1 MFDPLVI
8 HKFQFHPSENLN
20 FFFVSDPLEEMPKSS
35 HHAQVQESTPGRGKI
50 HLPNPVFNDDDVSG
64 LSSGH
69 DLLHCDHLFALQS
82 GLRIQHHGSGHVHY
96 ALLGKEH

>member
-1 MFDPLVI
+1 MLSNTAITQYQNCILHSFLG
-8 HKFQFHPSENLN
+8 
-20 FFFVSDPLEEMPKSS
+20 PLEAMPKSS
-35 HHAQVQESTPGRGKI
+35 HHAQVPESTPGRREI
-50 HLPNPVFNDDDVSG
+50 HLPNSVFDDDDVSG

-82 GLRIQHHGSGHVHY
+82 GLRVEHHGSGHVHY